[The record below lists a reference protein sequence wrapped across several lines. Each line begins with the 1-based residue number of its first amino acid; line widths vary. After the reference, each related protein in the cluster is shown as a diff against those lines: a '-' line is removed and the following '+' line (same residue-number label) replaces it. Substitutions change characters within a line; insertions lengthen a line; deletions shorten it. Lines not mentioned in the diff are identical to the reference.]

1 MLILSY
7 NRVKFPES
15 DNAVVVLECVCTQS
29 CLALHYPM
37 EFSGQG
43 HWSGL
48 PFPAP
53 RDIPDPGIKPTSPTL
68 AARFFTPEPPGK
80 AAVVV
85 GWDPV
90 LIFRDPH

>member
-1 MLILSY
+1 MLVLSY
-7 NRVKFPES
+7 NCVKFPES
-15 DNAVVVLECVCTQS
+15 DNAVVVLECVR
-29 CLALHYPM
+29 ALSRVWL
-37 EFSGQG
+37 FTTTWNSGQG

-53 RDIPDPGIKPTSPTL
+53 RDLPDPGIEPTPPTL
-68 AARFFTPEPPGK
+68 AGRFFTIQPPGK
-80 AAVVV
+80 PAIMV